1 MTMPPEEKKPPVKP
15 LVPPPPEQQEYFPG
29 FKLESV
35 QLARGRYQAQKRLSV
50 ASRELEKVKQLGIRH
65 PISGIPGFRPPEG
78 FFAPAQGGLVSDEEF
93 QRMLQ
98 QSRAELELATQEYT
112 KVSWRQQV
120 LQSLPII
127 LLDRQSGIR
136 SMDELISAF
145 PNEYIDDS
153 DQQWLQGIWNKAQGL
168 RPPEL
173 PPEFTGT
180 PGEART
186 KLLETILQ
194 QPKLELRGVHH
205 LTVDELLRSFQPR
218 APELPK
224 GMTTEDVRSIL
235 KDLQF
240 DEETQKQIEDIH
252 ELAEDLV
259 NDWKTQVAYMD
270 LLRSG
275 IEQAEAPELTP
286 LEFLKMTFTQPSL
299 ASLELLEKF
308 WNMLPRPLAALAIMA
323 FPRIRKDSDAAELET
338 LYNQYRD
345 LGEGWWGAA
354 SQAYQDWD
362 TNIWLK
368 MAIEIPFD
376 PTSYIGLGILTK
388 ITKPLPYIGKFS
400 AGLERGWIELWDLP
414 FRGARSILKKIPK
427 TPGQHALSYAR
438 QAFLDSRAFLRRTTG
453 RNVDSLSKSEIV
465 DSFKLAIN
473 QAADMPH
480 ETGNWA
486 VRTGRY
492 LIDHDFFKDAQVK
505 DMLTAAGVKK
515 VDITKQLVMDFNY
528 NWDRFFYKAQT
539 AKEAAADILAHAGV
553 EPRVIKPTFAPTG
566 RVVVPA
572 VTRPPTLADLPMP
585 NQLFLRKQTVEAMT
599 KAFRERNPAVMNR
612 PIAVRRTP
620 EGFSIIEGHHRVSAA
635 KAAGVEPPIVVL
647 TEKQVEGLSAPE
659 VEALAKKLYVKPI
672 PEVIPTPP
680 TAPRVDIL
688 SDLATQLE
696 KQRTKVL
703 DGATDILRGDTAKE
717 VLDSVFRNVE
727 DLQLR
732 KIASPVYDYVLKSG
746 RATSWITRTTDK
758 IIRNNL
764 ITWFDRQVTAP
775 MANQYLLFTN
785 YGPFNVAENVMR
797 SFLGAG
803 EVFYPRAASP
813 IDEVIRIGEGLSNL
827 PYDFI
832 QHQGRLGRLEI
843 AVTDPRTGKTLVFS
857 KGKIPFVTKRGPL
870 GVSIRIGNK
879 DYPIRSWQDWNDM
892 FGDIGTQQRAWYF
905 LTKYKQLLWKEA
917 PDEMAQIAKVFD
929 DTDSLLAGIESFSKR
944 EKADLKRVLEQDAT
958 VGPDMIRK
966 HDVPVLEVERR
977 RAAYEINKVMDKATD
992 IYSIHKKTIRDEV
1005 LSGKMFKE
1013 GIDNRVSAVAD
1024 SIREFNIASLT
1035 HEADMFD
1042 NLVRDLA
1049 EFVPE
1054 NSDELLRTMGFISD
1068 LTEATGERISDVRQ
1082 ITRARAQKLSPK
1094 ETEDFYK
1101 GSNEVLGEFIGKS
1114 GESVDEI
1121 LRSIRRSVERGP
1133 RFTTGYR
1140 TGAMRPTTGLTATE
1154 GEGLYVARTRSVAEF
1169 WGEPTDVKF
1178 LEPRNPLV
1186 VKEEPLYVLQEVEG
1200 IFSPITPDDSVWA
1213 RINKQAAK
1221 DVGATDQNWGAKV
1234 PSINK
1239 RISELAQ
1246 QEGHDA
1252 ISITSGGDSWDVLID
1267 RSLYTDLP
1275 KEGPI
1280 LKPEQLSTM
1289 DNLSQAIRTRH
1300 ANTLSTRELDRRIIN
1315 EMMEQTPRNQ
1325 RDKAFWEHL
1334 ETRRSN
1340 EAWEP
1345 YWTREADLFEAVEDI
1360 KNRLMVDLG
1369 VTPDTV
1375 NVVPEV
1381 VDKLT
1386 PAHVAY
1392 MLGVTGDDLNKGLTK
1407 VGAMVTIRPKRQFIT
1422 WIYSKAKKTA
1432 SRVGKTPD
1440 DIGFSRDAIG
1450 DVYDQMFTNLGF
1462 DPKMIAD
1469 EPLTPTMSQLEEVRQ
1484 ELHKIEGVSKIPEN
1498 DYVKYKGY
1506 VNKLADGLEQLPSY
1520 RKAVM
1525 PEGVTDNTNVKALV
1539 GSRLWRTFGTDIR
1552 TFADKRLVVL
1562 GDTGIDNLMA
1572 HLNTERLAA
1581 TADSVVKIDEVMA
1594 KLRQYQAAKKV
1605 VPGAVEDWFAK
1616 KESAMM
1622 STRTQ
1627 FEMDFTDYSNANS
1640 VDAAMRMIFPFWQYE
1655 WQRWFWLPRQFLKT
1669 PGIAT
1674 GVGRYM
1680 DTSDQGYIPVPNT
1693 DIQFNPLRG
1702 TVFMGGFRRLYLR
1715 DFPEY
1720 YDAFPGMEII
1730 DYISR
1735 IGFYPGIHVMAPII
1749 LFGALNNKP
1758 EFGELAPAWI
1768 KTPLNAARAIAPE
1781 QAGKIIDI
1789 IFPDRFRSYY
1799 TMLTLAEQGYDA
1811 DEIWRK
1817 KQPGGVGAS
1826 KEEEKLW
1833 LRAEA
1838 KATGFKG
1845 ILFEQTGL
1853 FRLRPQEYTQIQKDF
1868 KELIAELT
1876 GVSVEVQETIQRRYP
1891 VTGKRF
1897 SDYYKLDSLQQK
1909 IIYEQEAYRR
1919 WQGVTTP
1926 LYPSTW
1932 QQEDVRVR
1940 DYYERVEQ
1948 LYDDARHTGIFDE
1961 QGNLVQ
1967 PAITELTRQW
1977 VFKEIGPDQWVSG
1990 RGEVLDHASAASME
2004 MGKRDYPD
2012 VPKTLEQRTARF
2024 KERGIPAPTQSP
2036 DQELLYLYYEIKP
2049 EYGWDWDR
2057 DRYAYDFDIYFAKID
2072 ALLESMQGEFRQ
2084 RFEDRIQFDW
2094 TPMEKL
2100 YWQISREYLRPY
2112 RLIRNVVLEQYTPE
2126 QQELIRRYEVAR
2138 GAERDEIRATPGP
2151 EGRKLI
2157 SHFTSTLRE
2166 ARQRYR
2172 LLDPTTDAW
2181 AYFFGTTD
2189 TLLTTQSKE
2198 TYKQIEKQYLTP
2210 MMIR

>member
-1 MTMPPEEKKPPVKP
+1 MTMPPEEKKPPV
-15 LVPPPPEQQEYFPG
+15 VPPPPPEPQEYFPG
-29 FKLESV
+29 FKLEST
-35 QLARGRYQAQKRLSV
+35 QLARGRYQAQKRLTE
-50 ASRELEKVKQLGIRH
+50 ASRELEKAKQLGIRH
-65 PISGIPGFRPPEG
+65 PISGIPGFRPPAG
-78 FFAPAQGGLVSDEEF
+78 FFAPATGGLMPEADY

-98 QSRAELELATQEYT
+98 QSRAELETATMDYT

-120 LQSLPII
+120 LQSLPIV
-127 LLDRQSGIR
+127 LMDRQGGI
-136 SMDELISAF
+136 SSIDDVVSAF
-145 PNEYIDDS
+145 PNEFIDDS
-153 DQQWLQGIWNKAQGL
+153 DQQWLQGIWNKASVL
-168 RPPEL
+168 IPPEL
-173 PPEFTGT
+173 PPEFVGT
-180 PGEART
+180 PEEART
-186 KLLETILQ
+186 QLLEAILQ

-205 LTVDELLRSFQPR
+205 LTVDELLKSFQPR

-224 GMTTEDVRSIL
+224 GMSTEDVRSIL
-235 KDLQF
+235 NDLQF

-252 ELAEDLV
+252 ELSEDLV
-259 NDWKTQVAYMD
+259 NDWKCQVAYMD

-275 IEQAEAPELTP
+275 VEQAEAPELTP
-286 LEFLKMTFTQPSL
+286 VEFLKMTFTQPAL

-308 WNMLPRPLAALAIMA
+308 WNLLPRPLSALAIMA
-323 FPRIRKDSDAAELET
+323 FPRIRKDSDAAQLET
-338 LYNQYRD
+338 LYNQYKD
-345 LGEGWWGAA
+345 LGENSWQAA
-354 SQAYQDWD
+354 SLAYQDWD

-368 MAIEIPFD
+368 MFIETMFD
-376 PTSYIGLGILTK
+376 PTTYIGLGILSK

-414 FRGARSILKKIPK
+414 FRGVRSIIKMIPK

-438 QAFLDSRAFLRRTTG
+438 QSFLDARAFLRRVTG
-453 RNVDSLSKSEIV
+453 KNIDSLSASEVV

-473 QAADMPH
+473 QAAEMPH

-492 LIDHDFFKDAQVK
+492 LIDHDFIADDQIKDI
-505 DMLTAAGVKK
+505 LTTAGVKK
-515 VDITKQLVMDFNY
+515 VDVTKQLAMDFNY

-539 AKEAAADILAHAGV
+539 AKEAAADILAHAGA
-553 EPRVIKPTFAPTG
+553 EPT
-566 RVVVPA
+566 
-572 VTRPPTLADLPMP
+572 
-585 NQLFLRKQTVEAMT
+585 E
-599 KAFRERNPAVMNR
+599 
-612 PIAVRRTP
+612 
-620 EGFSIIEGHHRVSAA
+620 S
-635 KAAGVEPPIVVL
+635 VL
-647 TEKQVEGLSAPE
+647 GK
-659 VEALAKKLYVKPI
+659 
-672 PEVIPTPP
+672 
-680 TAPRVDIL
+680 
-688 SDLATQLE
+688 LATQLE
-696 KQRTKVL
+696 KQRTKII
-703 DGATDILRGDTAKE
+703 DGATDIVKGDTAKE
-717 VLDSVFRNVE
+717 ILDSVFRNVE

-732 KIASPVYDYVLKSG
+732 KIASPVYDFVLKSG
-746 RATSWITRTTDK
+746 RATSWITRSTDK
-758 IIRNNL
+758 IIRNSL
-764 ITWFDRQVTAP
+764 VTWFDRQVTAP

-843 AVTDPRTGKTLVFS
+843 AVTDPKTGKTLVFS
-857 KGKIPFVTKRGPL
+857 KGKIPFVTKKGPL
-870 GVSIRIGNK
+870 GVTIKIGDK

-892 FGDIGTQQRAWYF
+892 FGDIGTQQRAWYY

-929 DTDSLLAGIESFSKR
+929 DTDSLLAGIESFSKK
-944 EKADLKRVLEQDAT
+944 EKNDLRRVLEQDAT

-977 RAAYEINKVMDKATD
+977 RAAYEINKVMDKCTD
-992 IYSIHKKTIRDEV
+992 IYSIHKRTIREEV

-1013 GIDNRVSAVAD
+1013 GIDTRIGAVGD

-1035 HEADMFD
+1035 HEADMLD
-1042 NLVRDLA
+1042 RLVVDLA

-1114 GESVDEI
+1114 NESVDEI
-1121 LRSIRRSVERGP
+1121 LKSIRKAVED
-1133 RFTTGYR
+1133 
-1140 TGAMRPTTGLTATE
+1140 TE
-1154 GEGLYVARTRSVAEF
+1154 L
-1169 WGEPTDVKF
+1169 
-1178 LEPRNPLV
+1178 
-1186 VKEEPLYVLQEVEG
+1186 
-1200 IFSPITPDDSVWA
+1200 
-1213 RINKQAAK
+1213 
-1221 DVGATDQNWGAKV
+1221 
-1234 PSINK
+1234 
-1239 RISELAQ
+1239 
-1246 QEGHDA
+1246 
-1252 ISITSGGDSWDVLID
+1252 
-1267 RSLYTDLP
+1267 
-1275 KEGPI
+1275 
-1280 LKPEQLSTM
+1280 LKPEQLSTL

-1315 EMMEQTPRNQ
+1315 EAMEQTPKGQ

-1345 YWTREADLFEAVEDI
+1345 YWTKEVDLFEAVEDI

-1381 VDKLT
+1381 VDRLT

-1392 MLGVTGDDLNKGLTK
+1392 MLGVTGDDLNKALTK

-1422 WIYSKAKKTA
+1422 WVYSKSKKTA
-1432 SRVGKTPD
+1432 SRVGKVPE
-1440 DIGFSRDAIG
+1440 DIGFSKEAIG
-1450 DVYDQMFTNLGF
+1450 DVYDQMFANLGF

-1484 ELHKIEGVSKIPEN
+1484 ELHKIEGVSRIPEN

-1506 VNKLADGLEQLPSY
+1506 VNKLADDLEQTPIYQARPAVEAPEGMGIVPEWGTKNIYHLRSPY
-1520 RKAVM
+1520 RKQLDEMARTKKFD
-1525 PEGVTDNTNVKALV
+1525 EGVLYKAEVWEMRQVLKDKPAYLADSHFLPEQEIIDFASR
-1539 GSRLWRTFGTDIR
+1539 SRLVTGRQSDGTLVVAKNSVALSKVLDAPNQRQLGLALGYEDVGLPPPSGMGTD
-1552 TFADKRLVVL
+1552 
-1562 GDTGIDNLMA
+1562 
-1572 HLNTERLAA
+1572 E
-1581 TADSVVKIDEVMA
+1581 
-1594 KLRQYQAAKKV
+1594 
-1605 VPGAVEDWFAK
+1605 WFAK

-1622 STRTQ
+1622 KTRTQ
-1627 FEMDFTDYSNANS
+1627 YEMDFTDYSNANS

-1655 WQRWFWLPRQFLKT
+1655 WQRWFWLPRQMLKT
-1669 PGIAT
+1669 PGVGT

-1680 DTSDQGYIPVPNT
+1680 DYSDQGYVPVPGT

-1735 IGFYPGIHVMAPII
+1735 LGFYPGIHVMAPIV
-1749 LFGALNNKP
+1749 LFGAFQNKP

-1781 QAGKIIDI
+1781 QAGKIIDR
-1789 IFPDRFRSYY
+1789 IFPDRFRDYL

-1817 KQPGGVGAS
+1817 KSQGT
-1826 KEEEKLW
+1826 KLTEEEEKLW

-1838 KATGFKG
+1838 KATGLKG

-1876 GVSVEVQETIQRRYP
+1876 GVPVDVQETIQRRYP
-1891 VTGKRF
+1891 ATGKRF
-1897 SDYYKLDSLQQK
+1897 SDFYKLDSLQQK

-1932 QQEDVRVR
+1932 QKEDVQVR
-1940 DYYERVEQ
+1940 DYYEKVEQ

-1977 VFKEIGPDQWVSG
+1977 VSGEIGPDQWVNG

-2012 VPKTLEQRTARF
+2012 VPKTLEQREARY

-2036 DQELLYLYYEIKP
+2036 DQELLHYYYEIKP
-2049 EYGWDWDR
+2049 EYKWDWDN
-2057 DRYAYDFDIYFAKID
+2057 DRYAYDFNVYFAKID

-2084 RFEDRIQFDW
+2084 RFEDRIQYDW

-2100 YWQISREYLRPY
+2100 YWQTSREYLRPY

-2138 GAERDEIRATPGP
+2138 GTERDEIRATPGP

-2181 AYFFGTTD
+2181 AYFFGSTD
-2189 TLLTTQSKE
+2189 TLLSTQAKE
-2198 TYKQIEKQYLTP
+2198 TYKQIEKQYLNP
-2210 MMIR
+2210 VMIR

>member
-1 MTMPPEEKKPPVKP
+1 MTMPEEKIPPVP
-15 LVPPPPEQQEYFPG
+15 PVTPPPPVEQQEYFPG
-29 FKLESV
+29 FKLEAT
-35 QLARGRYQAQKRLSV
+35 QLAKGRYQAQKRLAE
-50 ASRELEKVKQLGIRH
+50 ASRGLEKVKRTGIVGGPLFNLFTGVVR
-65 PISGIPGFRPPEG
+65 ISDFRTTFEDILAPGE
-78 FFAPAQGGLVSDEEF
+78 AL
-93 QRMLQ
+93 QRYLLE
-98 QSRAELELATQEYT
+98 SRQAVFEATRDYA

-136 SMDELISAF
+136 SIDDVMAAF
-145 PNEYIDDS
+145 PNEFLDDS
-153 DQQWLQGIWNKAQGL
+153 DQQWLQGIWSKAQGL
-168 RPPEL
+168 IPPEL
-173 PPEFTGT
+173 PSEFTGT
-180 PGEART
+180 PEEART
-186 KLLETILQ
+186 QLLEAILQ
-194 QPKLELRGVHH
+194 QPRLELRGVHH

-224 GMTTEDVRSIL
+224 GMDTEDVRSIL

-252 ELAEDLV
+252 ELAGELV

-275 IEQAEAPELTP
+275 IEQAVAPELTP
-286 LEFLKMTFTQPSL
+286 VEFLKMTFTQPAL
-299 ASLELLEKF
+299 ASLELLEKYF
-308 WNMLPRPLAALAIMA
+308 NMLPRPLAALAIMA
-323 FPRIRKDSDAAELET
+323 FPRIRKDSAAARLET
-338 LYNQYRD
+338 LYTQYRD

-362 TNIWLK
+362 TNIWMK

-388 ITKPLPYIGKFS
+388 ITRPLPYIGKF
-400 AGLERGWIELWDLP
+400 AAALERGWLEVWDMP
-414 FRGARSILKKIPK
+414 FRGARSLLKRIPK
-427 TPGQHALSYAR
+427 TPGQHALSTAR
-438 QAFLDSRAFLRRTTG
+438 QAFLDSRAFLRRVTG
-453 RNVDSLSKSEIV
+453 KNVDSLSKSEVV

-473 QAADMPH
+473 QAAEMPH
-480 ETGNWA
+480 EIDNYA
-486 VRTGRY
+486 VRVGRY
-492 LIDHDFFKDAQVK
+492 LIDHDFFTDVQVK
-505 DMLTAAGVKK
+505 DMLTTAGVKK
-515 VDITKQLVMDFNY
+515 PDITKQLVMDFNY
-528 NWDRFFYKAQT
+528 NWDRFFYKSQT
-539 AKEAAADILAHAGV
+539 AKEAASDILAHAGT
-553 EPRVIKPTFAPTG
+553 EPTG
-566 RVVVPA
+566 
-572 VTRPPTLADLPMP
+572 
-585 NQLFLRKQTVEAMT
+585 
-599 KAFRERNPAVMNR
+599 
-612 PIAVRRTP
+612 
-620 EGFSIIEGHHRVSAA
+620 
-635 KAAGVEPPIVVL
+635 GVL
-647 TEKQVEGLSAPE
+647 NK
-659 VEALAKKLYVKPI
+659 
-672 PEVIPTPP
+672 
-680 TAPRVDIL
+680 
-688 SDLATQLE
+688 LATQLE
-696 KQRTKVL
+696 KQRTKVI
-703 DGATDILRGDTAKE
+703 DGATDIIRGDTAKE
-717 VLDSVFRNVE
+717 VLDSVFRNIE

-732 KIASPVYDYVLKSG
+732 KIASPVYDFVHKSG
-746 RATSWITRTTDK
+746 RATSWITRSTDK
-758 IIRNNL
+758 IIRNSL
-764 ITWFDRQVTAP
+764 VTWFDRQITAP

-813 IDEVIRIGEGLSNL
+813 IDEVIRIGEGLANL

-843 AVTDPRTGKTLVFS
+843 AITDPKSGKVLVFS

-870 GVSIRIGNK
+870 GVTIKIGNK

-905 LTKYKQLLWKEA
+905 LSKYKQLLWDEA

-929 DTDSLLAGIESFSKR
+929 DSEGLLAGIESFSKR
-944 EKADLKRVLEQDAT
+944 EKNDLRRVLEQDAT

-992 IYSIHKKTIRDEV
+992 IYSIHKQTIRDEV

-1013 GIDNRVSAVAD
+1013 GVDGRIEAVAD
-1024 SIREFNIASLT
+1024 SIREFNIASLV
-1035 HEADMFD
+1035 HEADVLD
-1042 NLVRDLA
+1042 NLVKDMA

-1082 ITRARAQKLSPK
+1082 ITRARAQKLSAK

-1114 GESVDEI
+1114 NESVDEI
-1121 LRSIRRSVERGP
+1121 LRGIRKAVDD
-1133 RFTTGYR
+1133 
-1140 TGAMRPTTGLTATE
+1140 TE
-1154 GEGLYVARTRSVAEF
+1154 L
-1169 WGEPTDVKF
+1169 
-1178 LEPRNPLV
+1178 
-1186 VKEEPLYVLQEVEG
+1186 
-1200 IFSPITPDDSVWA
+1200 
-1213 RINKQAAK
+1213 
-1221 DVGATDQNWGAKV
+1221 
-1234 PSINK
+1234 
-1239 RISELAQ
+1239 
-1246 QEGHDA
+1246 
-1252 ISITSGGDSWDVLID
+1252 
-1267 RSLYTDLP
+1267 
-1275 KEGPI
+1275 
-1280 LKPEQLSTM
+1280 LKPEQLTTL
-1289 DNLSQAIRTRH
+1289 DNLSEAIRTRH

-1315 EMMEQTPRNQ
+1315 TAMEQTPKAK
-1325 RDKAFWEHL
+1325 RDKAFWEYL
-1334 ETRRSN
+1334 DNKRST

-1345 YWTREADLFEAVEDI
+1345 YWSREAELFEAVEDI
-1360 KNRLMVDLG
+1360 KNQMMVDLG

-1381 VDKLT
+1381 VDRLT

-1422 WIYSKAKKTA
+1422 WVYSKSKKTA

-1440 DIGFSRDAIG
+1440 DIGFSKEAIG
-1450 DVYDQMFTNLGF
+1450 DVYDQMFQNLGL
-1462 DPKMIAD
+1462 DPKVIAD

-1484 ELHKIEGVSKIPEN
+1484 ELHRIEGVSKIPEN

-1506 VNKLADGLEQLPSY
+1506 VNKLADDLDAS
-1520 RKAVM
+1520 
-1525 PEGVTDNTNVKALV
+1525 GVHTDKF
-1539 GSRLWRTFGTDIR
+1539 W
-1552 TFADKRLVVL
+1552 
-1562 GDTGIDNLMA
+1562 
-1572 HLNTERLAA
+1572 
-1581 TADSVVKIDEVMA
+1581 
-1594 KLRQYQAAKKV
+1594 QQ
-1605 VPGAVEDWFAK
+1605 

-1622 STRTQ
+1622 ETRTQ
-1627 FEMDFTDYSNANS
+1627 FEMDFTDYSHPDMVN
-1640 VDAAMRMIFPFWQYE
+1640 AAMRMIFPFWQYE
-1655 WQRWFWLPRQFLKT
+1655 WQRWFWLPRQMLKT

-1680 DTSDQGYIPVPNT
+1680 DYSDQGYIPIPST

-1735 IGFYPGIHVMAPII
+1735 IGFYPGIHVMLPIV
-1749 LFGALNNKP
+1749 LFGAAIQNKP
-1758 EFGELAPAWI
+1758 EYGELAPAWV

-1781 QAGKIIDI
+1781 QAGKIIDR
-1789 IFPDRFRSYY
+1789 IFPDRFRDYL

-1817 KQPGGVGAS
+1817 KSQ
-1826 KEEEKLW
+1826 KIKLTEEEDKLW

-1838 KATGFKG
+1838 KATGLKG

-1853 FRLRPQEYTQIQKDF
+1853 FRLRPQEYTQIQQDYR
-1868 KELIAELT
+1868 ELIAELT
-1876 GVSVEVQETIQRRYP
+1876 GVPTDVQETIQRRYP

-1897 SDYYKLDSLQQK
+1897 SDYYHLDSLQRK
-1909 IIYEQEAYRR
+1909 IIYEQEAYKR

-1932 QQEDVRVR
+1932 QQEDVAVK
-1940 DYYERVEQ
+1940 DYYEKVEQ

-1977 VFKEIGPDQWVSG
+1977 VSGEIGPDQWVSG
-1990 RGEVLDHASAASME
+1990 RGEVLDHASAASLE
-2004 MGKRDYPD
+2004 IGKRDYPD
-2012 VPKTLEQRTARF
+2012 VPKTLEQREARY
-2024 KERGIPAPTQSP
+2024 KERGYPLMTYTP
-2036 DQELLYLYYEIKP
+2036 DQEMLYLYYELKP
-2049 EYGWDWDR
+2049 EYKWDWDR
-2057 DRYAYDFDIYFAKID
+2057 DRYAYDFDVYFAKID

-2084 RFEDRIQFDW
+2084 RFEDRIQYDW

-2112 RLIRNVVLEQYTPE
+2112 RLIRNLVLEQYTPE

-2138 GAERDEIRATPGP
+2138 GDERTEIRETPGP
-2151 EGRKLI
+2151 EGRLLV

-2172 LLDPTTDAW
+2172 MLDPTTDAW
-2181 AYFFGTTD
+2181 AYFFGSTD
-2189 TLLTTQSKE
+2189 TLLSTQSKT
-2198 TYKQIEKQYLTP
+2198 TYKQLEKQYLTP